1 MLENIFIFLK
11 WTYRNVQRNAVEF
24 LTLKSFGEN
33 MSTKNCANH
42 TSLKQKKKTKK
53 KHTSLECFCRDPLY
67 YVDWV
72 VGFVGRYA
80 LHRITKYPCKVKSK
94 KPFLQPFYGYRFE

>member
-42 TSLKQKKKTKK
+42 TSLKQKKKQRKNTL
-53 KHTSLECFCRDPLY
+53 HLN
-67 YVDWV
+67 V
-72 VGFVGRYA
+72 FVEIHSIM
-80 LHRITKYPCKVKSK
+80 LTE
-94 KPFLQPFYGYRFE
+94 L